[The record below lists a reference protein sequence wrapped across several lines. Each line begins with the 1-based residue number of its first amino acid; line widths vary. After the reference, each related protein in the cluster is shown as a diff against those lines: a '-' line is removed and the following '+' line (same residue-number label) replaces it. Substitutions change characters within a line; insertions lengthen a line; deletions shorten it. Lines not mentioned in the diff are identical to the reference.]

1 MNFWKKFQTAFDPP
15 LILENYN
22 AKFFIMDIVAFKRGG
37 KGPGQEQDGN
47 SQCEGGEP
55 DWDYKE
61 LELELTGDL
70 IVEIVTKC
78 GRFSTTHVTTLDTT
92 ARPSACDLDHIQVI
106 LCIGI

>member
-1 MNFWKKFQTAFDPP
+1 MIFWKKFQTAFDPP

-22 AKFFIMDIVAFKRGG
+22 AIFFIMDMVAFMPRG

-70 IVEIVTKC
+70 ILEIVAKC
-78 GRFSTTHVTTLDTT
+78 GRFSTTQVLSLTRLP
-92 ARPSACDLDHIQVI
+92 ARPLAILDHIV
-106 LCIGI
+106 IGI

>member
-1 MNFWKKFQTAFDPP
+1 MR
-15 LILENYN
+15 LIQLSGINSLLPGS
-22 AKFFIMDIVAFKRGG
+22 A

-78 GRFSTTHVTTLDTT
+78 GRTSTTHVTILDPT
-92 ARPSACDLDHIQVI
+92 ARLSACDPR
-106 LCIGI
+106 

>member
-1 MNFWKKFQTAFDPP
+1 
-15 LILENYN
+15 
-22 AKFFIMDIVAFKRGG
+22 MDMVAFMRGG
-37 KGPGQEQDGN
+37 KGPGQEQDSN

-78 GRFSTTHVTTLDTT
+78 GRFSTPQVLSWTRLP
-92 ARPSACDLDHIQVI
+92 ARPLAILNHIV
-106 LCIGI
+106 IGI

>member
-1 MNFWKKFQTAFDPP
+1 MGYNWFQGGASGSSTGQIHSKLR
-15 LILENYN
+15 LIQFSGINSLLPGS
-22 AKFFIMDIVAFKRGG
+22 A

-70 IVEIVTKC
+70 ILEIVAKC
-78 GRFSTTHVTTLDTT
+78 GRLSTTQVLSLTRLP
-92 ARPSACDLDHIQVI
+92 ARPLAILDHIV
-106 LCIGI
+106 IGI

>member
-1 MNFWKKFQTAFDPP
+1 M
-15 LILENYN
+15 
-22 AKFFIMDIVAFKRGG
+22 VAFKRRG

-78 GRFSTTHVTTLDTT
+78 GRFSTTHVTILDPT
-92 ARPSACDLDHIQVI
+92 ARLSACDPRLHSYRHIKD
-106 LCIGI
+106 IGQTNGQIMLKLHCDQKV